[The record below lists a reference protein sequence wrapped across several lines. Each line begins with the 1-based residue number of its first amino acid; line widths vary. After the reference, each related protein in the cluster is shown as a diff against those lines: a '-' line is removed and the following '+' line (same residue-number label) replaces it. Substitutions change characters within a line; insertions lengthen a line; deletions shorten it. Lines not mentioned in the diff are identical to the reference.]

1 MGEQPTVFVI
11 DDDKA
16 VREGIVDLVRA
27 MDLQVQAFARA
38 EEFLEANTVGQPG
51 CLVLDVRMP
60 GMSGLSLQRRLA
72 EQDIRIPIIII
83 TGHGDVPMA
92 VEAMKDGA
100 IDFIEKPFREQV
112 LWDSITRALERAER
126 RRCQRAAAEAFEEK
140 ATLLT
145 DREREVMEFLV
156 GGKADKEIAQKLGI
170 STRAIAF
177 HRVHIFEKLAVESTV
192 ELARVHC
199 YATQQPSASD

>member
-126 RRCQRAAAEAFEEK
+126 RRCQRAAAEAFKEK

-145 DREREVMEFLV
+145 DRSWVS
-156 GGKADKEIAQKLGI
+156 ALG
-170 STRAIAF
+170 
-177 HRVHIFEKLAVESTV
+177 
-192 ELARVHC
+192 
-199 YATQQPSASD
+199 P

>member
-1 MGEQPTVFVI
+1 MDEQPTVFVI

-16 VREGIVDLVRA
+16 VREGIADLVRA
-27 MDLQVQAFARA
+27 MDLQVQAFATA
-38 EEFLEANTVGQPG
+38 EEFLEANAAGQPG

-60 GMSGLSLQRRLA
+60 GMSGLELQRRLA

-100 IDFIEKPFREQV
+100 IDFIEKPFREQA
-112 LWDSITRALERAER
+112 LLDSITRALERAKRQR
-126 RRCQRAAAEAFEEK
+126 RERAAAKAFKEK
-140 ATLLT
+140 LVLLT
-145 DREREVMEFLV
+145 DR
-156 GGKADKEIAQKLGI
+156 D
-170 STRAIAF
+170 
-177 HRVHIFEKLAVESTV
+177 
-192 ELARVHC
+192 C